1 MHYSLC
7 ATPSKSCSGLET
19 RSNYITSMGDTLIP
33 DSSGLEPLVTP
44 DVVPMNTANVEE
56 ELDEREKRRRSF
68 ERSLAGPSVGKAGL
82 VKDQAEINRI
92 IAEASKV
99 CGSTP

>member
-1 MHYSLC
+1 MS
-7 ATPSKSCSGLET
+7 
-19 RSNYITSMGDTLIP
+19 DTLNP
-33 DSSGLEPLVTP
+33 DSSGPEPLEMP
-44 DVVPMNTANVEE
+44 DVVPMDTANVKE

-82 VKDQAEINRI
+82 VKDQAEINRV

-99 CGSTP
+99 CDSTP